1 MFFEDNMQ
9 LEFFLRLVIAC
20 MCGVAVGLERQIRM
34 KNAGLRTH
42 FLVALASCLMM
53 IISKYG
59 FYDVL
64 AQNVGISV
72 DASRIAAGIITG
84 IGILGSG
91 IVFISKQGLVSG
103 MTTAAGIWVTLGI
116 GMAIGAGMYPIGI
129 ECTVITI
136 IMQCV
141 FHMDRSVFKETRH
154 GNIVFASDN
163 DKQDIQRVLDLLK
176 ERKIEVTRIKIEI
189 IDKNNCSVHCNI
201 AIPPKYTADDIAGIA
216 SDITGLES
224 IDF

>member
-1 MFFEDNMQ
+1 MTLADNIQMEY
-9 LEFFLRLVIAC
+9 LIRLLVAGA
-20 MCGVAVGLERQIRM
+20 CGVAIGAERQYRM

-64 AQNVGISV
+64 AQNVGISM

-84 IGILGSG
+84 IGILGGG

-136 IMQCV
+136 IMQSV
-141 FHMDRSVFKETRH
+141 FHMNLSAFKETMH
-154 GNIVFASDN
+154 GSIVFMADN
-163 DKQDIQRVLDLLK
+163 AQESIQKVMQLFKEKKIDVIRV
-176 ERKIEVTRIKIEI
+176 KIEVV
-189 IDKNNCSVHCNI
+189 DKNRYRIHCNI
-201 AIPPKYTADDIAGIA
+201 AIPPKYSADDITGIV
-216 SDITGLES
+216 SQIDGVET